1 MKLSMNEATALKCK
15 GTTLEQDLALC
26 EKYGYD
32 MIEIR
37 TMDCLKNYLAVH
49 SIDELAEY
57 FATHPVKPWAFN
69 TLEYFNNL
77 PDDDY
82 KETLRKLREMC
93 EWGKK
98 IGCKTVITVPTVGL
112 KKVTRQAIRKSTL
125 ECLKEMGEIC
135 GEADMRLS
143 VEFLGHPEASI
154 NDFGE
159 AYDIIQELD
168 MENVG
173 LTLDCFH
180 FHGMHSS
187 LADLAQADGKKIFIV
202 HLNDTEDFQY
212 GALRDDDRV
221 WPGDGCI
228 DLDGILQT
236 LKKIGWAQDVLSLEL
251 FRPEYYA
258 MPADDVYRIG
268 KAKSEAVIARNF

>member
-15 GTTLEQDLALC
+15 GTTLEQDQALC

-37 TMDCLKNYLAVH
+37 TMDCLKNYFAVH

-112 KKVTRQAIRKSTL
+112 KKVTRQEIHKSAVK
-125 ECLKEMGEIC
+125 CLKEMGELAAEY
-135 GEADMRLS
+135 GMRIS
-143 VEFLGHPEASI
+143 VEFIGHPAASI
-154 NDFGE
+154 NTFGE
-159 AYDIIQELD
+159 AWSVIEDVD
-168 MENVG
+168 MDNVG
-173 LTLDCFH
+173 ITLDCFH
-180 FHGMHSS
+180 FHGMGSKHE
-187 LADLAQADGKKIFIV
+187 DLAKADGKKSCIA
-202 HLNDTEDFQY
+202 HLNDTEVCPR
-212 GALRDDDRV
+212 GALLDEDRV

>member
-37 TMDCLKNYLAVH
+37 TMDCLKNYFAVH

-202 HLNDTEDFQY
+202 HLKTRRTSSTAPCAMTTAS
-212 GALRDDDRV
+212 GRV
-221 WPGDGCI
+221 MAASTSTASCRRSRRSAGHRTSCRSSSSVRSTTRCR
-228 DLDGILQT
+228 QMT
-236 LKKIGWAQDVLSLEL
+236 STASARQ
-251 FRPEYYA
+251 R
-258 MPADDVYRIG
+258 
-268 KAKSEAVIARNF
+268 AKP

>member
-1 MKLSMNEATALKCK
+1 MKLSMNQATC
-15 GTTLEQDLALC
+15 LEKSSLEKDLELC

-32 MIEIR
+32 MIEPR
-37 TMDCLKNYLAVH
+37 TMDGIPNYLKNH
-49 SIDELAEY
+49 TIDELAAWFES
-57 FATHPVKPWAFN
+57 HKVKPLAFN
-69 TLEYFNNL
+69 TLCFFNNRT
-77 PDDDY
+77 PEDY
-82 KETLRKLREMC
+82 QKVLQELRQMC

-98 IGCKTVITVPTVGL
+98 IGCKTIITVPTVDL

-125 ECLKEMGEIC
+125 ACLKEMGEIC
-135 GEADMRLS
+135 GEAGMRLS

-159 AYDIIQELD
+159 AYDIIHELD

-202 HLNDTEDFQY
+202 HLNDTEDFQF

-236 LKKIGWAQDVLSLEL
+236 LRKIGWAQDVLSLEL

>member
-15 GTTLEQDLALC
+15 GTSLEQDLALC

-37 TMDCLKNYLAVH
+37 TMDCLKDYLAKH
-49 SIDELAEY
+49 SIDELAAY
-57 FATHPVKPWAFN
+57 FESHP
-69 TLEYFNNL
+69 
-77 PDDDY
+77 
-82 KETLRKLREMC
+82 
-93 EWGKK
+93 
-98 IGCKTVITVPTVGL
+98 
-112 KKVTRQAIRKSTL
+112 VTRQAIRKSTL
-125 ECLKEMGEIC
+125 ACLKEMGEIC
-135 GEADMRLS
+135 GEAGMRLS

-159 AYDIIQELD
+159 AYDIIHELD

-180 FHGMHSS
+180 FYGMHSS

-202 HLNDTEDFQY
+202 HLNDTEDFQF

>member
-1 MKLSMNEATALKCK
+1 
-15 GTTLEQDLALC
+15 
-26 EKYGYD
+26 
-32 MIEIR
+32 
-37 TMDCLKNYLAVH
+37 MDGIPNYLKNH
-49 SIDELAEY
+49 TIDELAAW
-57 FATHPVKPWAFN
+57 FKSHKVKPLAFN
-69 TLEYFNNL
+69 TLCFFNNRT
-77 PDDDY
+77 PEDY
-82 KETLRKLREMC
+82 QKVLQELRQMC

-98 IGCKTVITVPTVGL
+98 IGCKTIITVPTVDL

-268 KAKSEAVIARNF
+268 KQKSETVIARNF

>member
-1 MKLSMNEATALKCK
+1 MKLSMNQATC
-15 GTTLEQDLALC
+15 LEKSSLEKDLELC

-32 MIEIR
+32 MIEPR
-37 TMDCLKNYLAVH
+37 TMDGIPNYLKNH
-49 SIDELAEY
+49 TIDELAAW
-57 FATHPVKPWAFN
+57 FKSHKVKPLAFN
-69 TLEYFNNL
+69 TLCFFNNRT
-77 PDDDY
+77 PEDY
-82 KETLRKLREMC
+82 QKVLQELRQMC

-187 LADLAQADGKKIFIV
+187 LANLAQADGKKIFIV

>member
-1 MKLSMNEATALKCK
+1 MKLSMNQATC
-15 GTTLEQDLALC
+15 LEKSSLEKDLELC

-32 MIEIR
+32 MIEPR
-37 TMDCLKNYLAVH
+37 TMDGIPNYLKNH
-49 SIDELAEY
+49 TIDELAAW
-57 FATHPVKPWAFN
+57 FKSHKVKPLAFN
-69 TLEYFNNL
+69 TLCFFNNRT
-77 PDDDY
+77 PEDY
-82 KETLRKLREMC
+82 QKVLQELRQMC

-268 KAKSEAVIARNF
+268 KQKSEAVIARNF

>member
-37 TMDCLKNYLAVH
+37 TMDCLKNYLANH
-49 SIDELAEY
+49 SIEELAAY
-57 FATHPVKPWAFN
+57 FAAHPVKPWAFN

-77 PDDDY
+77 PETDY

-125 ECLKEMGEIC
+125 ACLKEMGNIC
-135 GEADMRLS
+135 GEAGMRLS

-159 AYDIIQELD
+159 AYDIISELD
-168 MENVG
+168 MDNVG

-187 LADLAQADGKKIFIV
+187 LKDLAQADGKKIFIV

-268 KAKSEAVIARNF
+268 KEKSEAVIKRNF